1 MKLIKGIISLIV
13 GGLLGFTINYY
24 IFSDIIAIYYPENSM
39 AFYAVLITTMFCCVM
54 MVAFLLFQKID
65 ARLLLII
72 KVAYFCALAIILF
85 GRETMIQEVVLNPLD
100 SINDLNDPE
109 MVIQSSLN
117 LVVFIP
123 MGFVFRN
130 QVFSSMLIKS
140 IVLSCGIELVQWV
153 LSRGIFDTFDVILY
167 VLGIIVG
174 YFIFTHMQIEIVG
187 DEINIMTRIK
197 KLFKEI
203 INERAE

>member
-130 QVFSSMLIKS
+130 QDFSSMLIKS